1 MERSARL
8 ESITSQR
15 RFRFSFGLVPASGL
29 RTCQNMLT
37 HDQEQW
43 VNSLSDRIVSVVP
56 YDPRTERLFMVVKKK
71 ILDIL
76 GPEAIVEHCGAS
88 SLGISG
94 QDEIDV
100 SVVASSGEFADYAM
114 KLDGKLGSIA
124 SWYPDRVRFD
134 VREEGKK
141 IDLKV
146 VDGEHPNHL
155 RGKIFERHLR
165 THPEDLERYRA
176 LKEGSNSLTTK
187 EYYRRKIE
195 FINEILE
202 KAE

>member
-1 MERSARL
+1 
-8 ESITSQR
+8 
-15 RFRFSFGLVPASGL
+15 
-29 RTCQNMLT
+29 MLT